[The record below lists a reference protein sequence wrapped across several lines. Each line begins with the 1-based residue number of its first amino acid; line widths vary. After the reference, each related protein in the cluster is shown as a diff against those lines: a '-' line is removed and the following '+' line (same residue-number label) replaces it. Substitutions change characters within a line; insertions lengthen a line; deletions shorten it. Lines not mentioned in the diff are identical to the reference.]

1 MDNVIDFVAYR
12 KERERVRKHANK
24 EHELIQEEIMREDFL
39 EFILNTNSYDPDTFT
54 FTIDLDGDDI
64 YD

>member
-12 KERERVRKHANK
+12 KERERVRKHANE

-39 EFILNTNSYDPDTFT
+39 EFILNTNSYDLDTFT
-54 FTIDLDGDDI
+54 FTIDLDGDDS